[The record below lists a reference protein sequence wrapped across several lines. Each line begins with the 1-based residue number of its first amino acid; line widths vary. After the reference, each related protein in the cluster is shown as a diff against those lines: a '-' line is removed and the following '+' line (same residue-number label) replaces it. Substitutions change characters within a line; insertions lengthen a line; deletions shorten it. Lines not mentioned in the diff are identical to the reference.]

1 MQTQPKP
8 VTSLTPPAVSNRAL
22 TYGTG
27 YFPTFID
34 AVSYYRPY
42 EGSNA
47 IEAVVRKLNEGSIYI
62 GKPVLKAG
70 QVAFVTDHRW
80 HIVEAAKATPGQVEA
95 YINSADYYPQDL

>member
-1 MQTQPKP
+1 MQTQNKP
-8 VTSLTPPAVSNRAL
+8 VTSPTPPPGAARAL

-62 GKPVLKAG
+62 GKPALKAG
-70 QVAFVTDHRW
+70 QRAFVTDHRW
-80 HIVEAAKATPGQVEA
+80 HVVETANP
-95 YINSADYYPQDL
+95 